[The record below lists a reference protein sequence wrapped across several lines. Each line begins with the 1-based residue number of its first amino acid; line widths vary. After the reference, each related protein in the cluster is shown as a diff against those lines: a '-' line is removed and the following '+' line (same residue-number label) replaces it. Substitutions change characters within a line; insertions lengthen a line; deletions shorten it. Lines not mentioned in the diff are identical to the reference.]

1 MPFFVCY
8 DPNTLEIK
16 RNYEYTNIL
25 DRGEGFVHVEVVP
38 PLHYECVKLQK
49 DELDNVVLIRD
60 DDKWNDKFNHE
71 INFIRNKRN
80 ELLSKSDISQLD
92 DIKTSMT
99 EEKKQEWINYRKSL
113 RDFPSS
119 VTDPFNPVWP
129 TPPE

>member
-38 PLHYECVKLQK
+38 PLHYECVKLQT
-49 DELDNVVLIRD
+49 DELGNVGLIRD

-99 EEKKQEWINYRKSL
+99 EEKKQEWINYRKLL
-113 RDFPSS
+113 RDFPSLI
-119 VTDPFNPVWP
+119 TDPFNPVWP

>member
-1 MPFFVCY
+1 M
-8 DPNTLEIK
+8 
-16 RNYEYTNIL
+16 
-25 DRGEGFVHVEVVP
+25 
-38 PLHYECVKLQK
+38 QK
-49 DELDNVVLIRD
+49 DELGNVELIRD

-71 INFIRNKRN
+71 IKFIRAKRN

-99 EEKKQEWINYRKSL
+99 EEKKQEWINYRKTL

-119 VTDPFNPVWP
+119 VMDPFNPIWP